1 VSTLSQKSATVAENG
16 ETTATVA
23 LFCDS
28 VDRLLQ
34 FMRKFILKDQV
45 EEGHLILRGG
55 EKRGGQMPIHSVFI
69 SPNSPACATADVT
82 SGRCTKWPMNICIE

>member
-1 VSTLSQKSATVAENG
+1 MSTLSQKSATVAENG

-55 EKRGGQMPIHSVFI
+55 EKRGGKCLYIRSLLVP
-69 SPNSPACATADVT
+69 TAQLVLLLTLPRVDVQ
-82 SGRCTKWPMNICIE
+82 SGR